1 MACYSTLSWSPVTS
15 SVAWSNLAVEEAGAH
30 RACKRHHFFS
40 LSLVFCRRAHRNTS
54 PGSRAHPSAQK
65 GADDGGGDGGGNGGD
80 DDDGGDD
87 EDAVACGGG
96 GGGCAERRLRPNC
109 RGQAAATAGATAIA
123 TVTILMVLVELVV
136 DTVVVMTM
144 LLGAGVIAGGAEVA
158 TTIAA
163 V

>member
-87 EDAVACGGG
+87 EDAVACGEC
-96 GGGCAERRLRPNC
+96 GCAERRRRPNC

>member
-1 MACYSTLSWSPVTS
+1 VACYSTLSWSPVTS

-96 GGGCAERRLRPNC
+96 GGCAERRLRPNC

>member
-1 MACYSTLSWSPVTS
+1 MACYSTLSCSPVTS

-40 LSLVFCRRAHRNTS
+40 LSLVFCRRAHRKTS

-87 EDAVACGGG
+87 EDAVACGG

>member
-96 GGGCAERRLRPNC
+96 GDCAERRLRPNC

>member
-96 GGGCAERRLRPNC
+96 GGCAERRLRPNC